1 MGEYWTSSGIT
12 VYDFDKC
19 ILALKKRHED
29 QLDRIKY
36 LEEENRKLK
45 DDAYKDA
52 EMARMKSQFDE
63 MKADYYRGFP
73 ITESE
78 EKKVKEWMKKHDAEA
93 HGAVTSSQ
101 RLKRGGVCG
110 GNYSYEFIPTSI
122 GTIGYVKCGC
132 GARFEFQEIL

>member
-1 MGEYWTSSGIT
+1 MSEYWTSSGIT

-45 DDAYKDA
+45 DAAYKDA
-52 EMARMKSQFDE
+52 EMAKMKSQFDE
-63 MKADYYRGFP
+63 MKKDYRGFP

-78 EKKVKEWMKKHDAEA
+78 NQKIKEWMKEHDVEA
-93 HGAVTSSQ
+93 HGVVNNTD
-101 RLKRGGVCG
+101 RLRRAGCCG
-110 GNYSYEFIPTSI
+110 GNYSYEFIPTSV
-122 GTIGYVKCGC
+122 GTIGYVKCSC
-132 GARFEFQEIL
+132 GTKFEFQGI

>member
-1 MGEYWTSSGIT
+1 MSEYWTSSGIT

-45 DDAYKDA
+45 DAAYKDA
-52 EMARMKSQFDE
+52 EMAKMKSQFDE
-63 MKADYYRGFP
+63 MKKDYYRGFP

-78 EKKVKEWMKKHDAEA
+78 NQKIKEWMKEHDVEA
-93 HGAVTSSQ
+93 HGYFHLIKHRQFQQLIILTDITMPIVRIMVLESVLSQ
-101 RLKRGGVCG
+101 L
-110 GNYSYEFIPTSI
+110 SI
-122 GTIGYVKCGC
+122 
-132 GARFEFQEIL
+132 L

>member
-1 MGEYWTSSGIT
+1 MSEYWTSSGIT

-52 EMARMKSQFDE
+52 EMARMKSQYEE

-73 ITESE
+73 ITEN
-78 EKKVKEWMKKHDAEA
+78 EKKQIDNFINKYRGKNF
-93 HGAVTSSQ
+93 GAI
-101 RLKRGGVCG
+101 GGAFT
-110 GNYSYEFIPTSI
+110 YKFTPTSI
-122 GTIGYVKCGC
+122 GIAGEVIAPNGESFTFK
-132 GARFEFQEIL
+132 ELS

>member
-1 MGEYWTSSGIT
+1 MSEYWTSSGIT

-52 EMARMKSQFDE
+52 EIAKMKLQFEE

-73 ITESE
+73 ITEN
-78 EKKVKEWMKKHDAEA
+78 EKQKVEEWMKKHDAEA
-93 HGAVTSSQ
+93 HGAANNTD
-101 RLKRGGVCG
+101 RLRRAGCCGVITAM
-110 GNYSYEFIPTSI
+110 NSYQLRLELS
-122 GTIGYVKCGC
+122 
-132 GARFEFQEIL
+132 AM